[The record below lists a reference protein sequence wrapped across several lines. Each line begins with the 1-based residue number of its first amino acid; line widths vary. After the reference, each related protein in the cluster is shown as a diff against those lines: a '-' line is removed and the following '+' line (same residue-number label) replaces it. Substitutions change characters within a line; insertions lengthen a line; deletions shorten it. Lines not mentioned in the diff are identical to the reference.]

1 MARYK
6 LTIKEVRMANLSVG
20 KQGAMKHNAGNVTDN
35 KKKGVEA
42 GRKKSRH

>member
-1 MARYK
+1 
-6 LTIKEVRMANLSVG
+6 MANLSVG
-20 KQGAMKHNAGNVTDN
+20 KLGALKHNTGNISDN